1 MRKFFLIVCFLL
13 GGCSTNG
20 SFENGINDFTQI
32 IKYVNQQIEKQE
44 WKFGSFQENSLTTE
58 KIKQLYALD
67 DTIASKTVVYL
78 SISSAQINEIA
89 FFLIDDTMQ
98 ETVKNAIIF
107 RKQQLHEQWDTHID
121 GAKELIDQAKEG
133 RIGQYYY
140 FIIGIDAENMVNYIS
155 NYS

>member
-1 MRKFFLIVCFLL
+1 MHL
-13 GGCSTNG
+13 
-20 SFENGINDFTQI
+20 
-32 IKYVNQQIEKQE
+32 
-44 WKFGSFQENSLTTE
+44 FQENSLTTE